1 MDIEIHDNRLY
12 FSHVN
17 KSFANLSIKDY
28 KSKLELIKTV
38 PTHRNKGFATTL
50 LSEIIE
56 FLKRKK
62 KCKLLYA
69 NPLPLDNDGLKLDE
83 LIKFYIKHGFKKSD
97 KSTIYEPYLM
107 VKEL

>member
-1 MDIEIHDNRLY
+1 MDIEVHDNRFY
-12 FSHVN
+12 FSYVN

-38 PTHRNKGFATTL
+38 PDSRNKGLATNL
-50 LSEIIE
+50 LSEIID

-69 NPLPLDNDGLKLDE
+69 NPLPLDNNGLKLDE
-83 LIKFYIKHGFKKSD
+83 LIKFYIKHGFRKSN
-97 KSTIYEPYLM
+97 KSNIYEPYLM

>member
-1 MDIEIHDNRLY
+1 MDIKTHNNKLY

-28 KSKLELIKTV
+28 KSKLELLKTL
-38 PTHRNKGFATTL
+38 PSYRNKGFATTL
-50 LSEIIE
+50 LLEIID

-69 NPLPLDNDGLKLDE
+69 NPLPLDNDGLKLEE
-83 LIKFYIKHGFKKSD
+83 LIKFYIKHGFKKSK